1 MSAASPPPPPDPNR
15 FNPFASTCGSSPS
28 SSSRRPP
35 LLRRSKTVANPESP
49 LRWRREPL
57 ADVTNLV
64 LGRRENWTG
73 RLQRVPTLDHDP
85 LPSLSPSRSDDVDT
99 SSSPATPSRIPRPSA
114 MLRRTRSAA
123 PGFAGSSS
131 PSDVDVLPSAST
143 RREPTVLRDSTV
155 VRDDGGS
162 SSLPR
167 PAGAT
172 ASGLRRLTRSLT
184 GGSNASG
191 SSTAGSSG
199 AIVGSRRC
207 TFGGLATLPPGARS
221 GRASVERE
229 RQTVEEE
236 ANHRQRVDRLGDAD
250 AQGSAVEGRLPSPRS
265 LTARQSLV
273 PSRCMT
279 KACHSFPRAPS
290 DSLLIPVRPYTR
302 P

>member
-73 RLQRVPTLDHDP
+73 RLQRVSTLENDP
-85 LPSLSPSRSDDVDT
+85 LPSLSPSRSDDVGT
-99 SSSPATPSRIPRPSA
+99 SSSPATSLRIPRPSSL
-114 MLRRTRSAA
+114 LRRTRSAA

-131 PSDVDVLPSAST
+131 PGEMDILPSALP
-143 RREPTVLRDSTV
+143 RREPTLSRDSAV
-155 VRDDGGS
+155 VHDDAGPSG
-162 SSLPR
+162 LPR

-184 GGSNASG
+184 GGSDASG

-199 AIVGSRRC
+199 ATSGSRCR
-207 TFGGLATLPPGARS
+207 TFGGLATLPPGARER
-221 GRASVERE
+221 RAFVERE
-229 RQTVEEE
+229 RQAPQE
-236 ANHRQRVDRLGDAD
+236 AYHRRRVDRIRDAD
-250 AQGSAVEGRLPSPRS
+250 TQGSAVEER
-265 LTARQSLV
+265 LTA
-273 PSRCMT
+273 
-279 KACHSFPRAPS
+279 FPCAPS
-290 DSLLIPVRPYTR
+290 DSLLIPVRPHTR
-302 P
+302 S